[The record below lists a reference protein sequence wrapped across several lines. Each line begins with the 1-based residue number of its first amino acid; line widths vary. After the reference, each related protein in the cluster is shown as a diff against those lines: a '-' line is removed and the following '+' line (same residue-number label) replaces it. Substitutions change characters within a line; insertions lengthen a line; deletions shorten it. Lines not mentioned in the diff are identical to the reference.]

1 MSRVISVLIDFLVVS
16 GVILFPSD
24 FSISGMTS
32 CHGMRRAVRQIL
44 LEKIFEKV
52 LKGA

>member
-16 GVILFPSD
+16 GVIPSD